1 MIKQITRFLALVA
14 IVASCN
20 RDQEIVDTNS
30 FIISEGDAP
39 MIIAHGGAKALF
51 PENTMMAFDGSVD
64 IGIDALEMDVCLTK
78 DEILVTH
85 HDKTIDRMS
94 DGEGAVNDYTYDEL
108 LQFNFGDGFEN
119 LNGEFPYKNTKVE
132 IAKLEDV
139 IVNYASYPLII
150 EIKNEGDLGEKA
162 ADILTNMIDDYG
174 VKSTAIIAS
183 FHDEII
189 DYIIEK
195 DNGYLVS
202 TAETEARRMVITTKS
217 GMTLFYKPDAMA
229 LQLPMESAGLNLTRK
244 RIIKQAHKRKMAI
257 HYWTINNKEDMKLLI
272 ENGADGLITDRPDL
286 MNEVLNEMG
295 F

>member
-1 MIKQITRFLALVA
+1 MSRKLLVFLFISVA
-14 IVASCN
+14 ISSCN
-20 RDQEIVDTNS
+20 RDQEIVDTNR
-30 FIISEGDAP
+30 FIISEDEAP

-51 PENTMMAFDGSVD
+51 PENTMLAFDGSVN
-64 IGIDALEMDVCLTK
+64 IGIDALEMDICLTK

-94 DGEGAVNDYTYDEL
+94 DGEGALNDYNFEEL

-119 LNGEFPYKNTKVE
+119 LDGEFPYKNTKVE
-132 IAKLEDV
+132 IAKVEDV
-139 IVNYASYPLII
+139 IAKYASYPLII
-150 EIKNEGDLGEKA
+150 EIKDDAELGEKA
-162 ADILTNMIDDYG
+162 ADLLIKMIDDYG
-174 VKSTAIIAS
+174 IKSTSIIAS

-195 DNGYLVS
+195 EKGYLVS

-244 RIIKQAHKRKMAI
+244 RIIKQAHKRNMAI

-286 MNEVLNEMG
+286 MNELITEMG
-295 F
+295 Y